1 MNESIFTTI
10 KSLLVV
16 PADDDSFDADIL
28 TYINSAF
35 YSLRQLGVGP
45 KEGFVIT
52 GADQTWSEFSTN
64 ASLIG
69 EVKTYIQQ
77 KVRLLF
83 DPPNN
88 SFLVSAIQE
97 NLKELE
103 FRLNMDGEG
112 ALDD

>member
-10 KSLLVV
+10 KNLLGV

-35 YSLRQLGVGP
+35 YSLRQIGVGP

-52 GADQTWSEFSTN
+52 GADQTWNDFDTN

-112 ALDD
+112 ALDE

>member
-10 KSLLVV
+10 KTLLDV

-52 GADQTWSEFSTN
+52 GADQTWNDFDAN

>member
-10 KSLLVV
+10 KSLLDV

-52 GADQTWSEFSTN
+52 GADQTWNDFSTN

>member
-10 KSLLVV
+10 KNPLDG

-35 YSLRQLGVGP
+35 YSLRQIGVGP

-52 GADQTWSEFSTN
+52 GADQTWNDFDTN

-112 ALDD
+112 ALDE

>member
-10 KSLLVV
+10 KTLLDVH
-16 PADDDSFDADIL
+16 ADDDSFDADIL

-45 KEGFVIT
+45 KEGFVVT

-112 ALDD
+112 ALDA

>member
-10 KSLLVV
+10 KTLLDVHT
-16 PADDDSFDADIL
+16 DDDSFDADIL
-28 TYINSAF
+28 TYINSAL
-35 YSLRQLGVGP
+35 YSLRQIGVGP
-45 KEGFVIT
+45 KEGFVVT

-112 ALDD
+112 ALDA

>member
-1 MNESIFTTI
+1 MNESIFITI
-10 KSLLVV
+10 KTLLDV

-45 KEGFVIT
+45 KDGFVIT

>member
-10 KSLLVV
+10 KTLLDVN
-16 PADDDSFDADIL
+16 ADDDSFDADIL
-28 TYINSAF
+28 TYINSAL

-45 KEGFVIT
+45 KEGFVVT

>member
-10 KSLLVV
+10 KNLLDV

-35 YSLRQLGVGP
+35 YSLRQIGVGP

-52 GADQTWSEFSTN
+52 GADQTWNDFDTN

-112 ALDD
+112 ALDE

>member
-1 MNESIFTTI
+1 M
-10 KSLLVV
+10 
-16 PADDDSFDADIL
+16 
-28 TYINSAF
+28 
-35 YSLRQLGVGP
+35 
-45 KEGFVIT
+45 
-52 GADQTWSEFSTN
+52 
-64 ASLIG
+64 
-69 EVKTYIQQ
+69 KTYIQQ

>member
-10 KSLLVV
+10 KALLDV
-16 PADDDSFDADIL
+16 PTDDDSFDADIL
-28 TYINSAF
+28 TYINSAL
-35 YSLRQLGVGP
+35 YSLRQIGVGP
-45 KEGFVIT
+45 KEGFVVT
-52 GADQTWSEFSTN
+52 GADQTWREFSTN

>member
-10 KSLLVV
+10 KTLLDV

-35 YSLRQLGVGP
+35 YSLRQIGVGP
-45 KEGFVIT
+45 KDGFVIT

-64 ASLIG
+64 ASLIS

>member
-10 KSLLVV
+10 KTLLDVH
-16 PADDDSFDADIL
+16 ADDDSFDADIL
-28 TYINSAF
+28 TYINSAL
-35 YSLRQLGVGP
+35 YSLRQIGVGP
-45 KEGFVIT
+45 KEGFVVT

-112 ALDD
+112 ELDA

>member
-10 KSLLVV
+10 KNLLDV

-52 GADQTWSEFSTN
+52 GADQTWNEFDVN
-64 ASLIG
+64 ESLIG

>member
-10 KSLLVV
+10 KNLLDV
-16 PADDDSFDADIL
+16 PDGDDSFDADIL

-45 KEGFVIT
+45 KEGFTIT
-52 GADQTWSEFSTN
+52 GEDQTWNDFDTN

>member
-10 KSLLVV
+10 KNLLDVH
-16 PADDDSFDADIL
+16 ADDDSFDADIL
-28 TYINSAF
+28 TYINSAL
-35 YSLRQLGVGP
+35 YSLRQIGVGP
-45 KEGFVIT
+45 KEGFVVT

>member
-10 KSLLVV
+10 KNLLDV

-52 GADQTWSEFSTN
+52 GADQTWNEFDAN
-64 ASLIG
+64 ESLIG

>member
-10 KSLLVV
+10 KALLDDH
-16 PADDDSFDADIL
+16 ADDDSFDADIL
-28 TYINSAF
+28 TYINSAL

-45 KEGFVIT
+45 KEGFVVT

>member
-10 KSLLVV
+10 KTLLDVH
-16 PADDDSFDADIL
+16 ADDDSFDADIL
-28 TYINSAF
+28 TYINSAL
-35 YSLRQLGVGP
+35 YSLRQIGVGP
-45 KEGFVIT
+45 KEGFVVT

-69 EVKTYIQQ
+69 AVKTYIQQ

-112 ALDD
+112 ALDA

>member
-10 KSLLVV
+10 KNLLDVS
-16 PADDDSFDADIL
+16 ADDDSFDADIL

>member
-10 KSLLVV
+10 KALLDVH
-16 PADDDSFDADIL
+16 ADDDSFDADIL
-28 TYINSAF
+28 TYINSAL
-35 YSLRQLGVGP
+35 YSLRQIGVGP
-45 KEGFVIT
+45 KEGFVVT
-52 GADQTWSEFSTN
+52 GADQTWSEFGTN

-112 ALDD
+112 ALDA